1 LTAANAS
8 QGSLVRDDVSPDA
21 RVSRIRSI
29 ALQLSRRTT
38 DASTNGVPNCLRNL
52 QLVALK
58 RLFPDHVRTAD
69 EQSIVM
75 LDVERLKSETKLL
88 GETKKKNACVS
99 AEPERDFIFPT
110 SCAWTDDPDASSPAD
125 LTEVWA
131 DGLRKLVGAV
141 VIRRVPARRG
151 CDLHAQALAEPACD
165 LGGKGK
171 AVLADEQAHWC

>member
-1 LTAANAS
+1 LSPQPAA
-8 QGSLVRDDVSPDA
+8 RC
-21 RVSRIRSI
+21 
-29 ALQLSRRTT
+29 T
-38 DASTNGVPNCLRNL
+38 
-52 QLVALK
+52 K
-58 RLFPDHVRTAD
+58 RLLPDHVRTAD

-75 LDVERLKSETKLL
+75 LDVERLKGETKLL
-88 GETKKKNACVS
+88 GETKKNACVS